1 MKFGCCLSIHHEL
14 FPRLAELGADYG
26 EAGFSAL
33 EDMSLSQCRQRAA
46 QLKSAGVPLPV
57 MNVLIPGRLRLTGP
71 EVDYPALDRYLD
83 QGLEKAALFGVELL
97 VLGSGAARMV
107 PHGFSKEEAFRQMAF
122 FCGEHLAP
130 RLEQRSMACC
140 IEPLNQGE
148 CNLLNTCRE
157 GFALVREVDRPSIR
171 LLVDL
176 YHFDLEGEARSSLL
190 DYGPALAHAHIASA
204 KNHRRPP
211 LPGDGEDYGSSS
223 PPSESLATRAGCPWK
238 ATSPAAESRSRL
250 PWPICDRC
258 YKENLP
264 NRGGFLICSNLF

>member
-1 MKFGCCLSIHHEL
+1 
-14 FPRLAELGADYG
+14 
-26 EAGFSAL
+26 
-33 EDMSLSQCRQRAA
+33 MSLSQCRQRAA

-107 PHGFSKEEAFRQMAF
+107 PHGFSKEEAFRQMVF

-148 CNLLNTCRE
+148 CNLLNTCR
-157 GFALVREVDRPSIR
+157 GGLRPGAGGGPPLHPAAGGPVPLR
-171 LLVDL
+171 PGGRGPLLPCWTT
-176 YHFDLEGEARSSLL
+176 A
-190 DYGPALAHAHIASA
+190 PPLAHAHIASA

-211 LPGDGEDYGSSS
+211 LPGGWGGLREFLLRPLRKLGYPG
-223 PPSESLATRAGCPWK
+223 PGCPWK

-264 NRGGFLICSNLF
+264 QPGRFSHLFKSFLIWVVEISGVRGR